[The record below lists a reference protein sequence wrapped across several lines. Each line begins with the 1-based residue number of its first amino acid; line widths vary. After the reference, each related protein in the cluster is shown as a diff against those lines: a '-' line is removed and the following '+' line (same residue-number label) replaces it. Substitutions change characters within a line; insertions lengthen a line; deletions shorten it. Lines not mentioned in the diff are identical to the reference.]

1 MLDLHPGLMIWTI
14 ISFVILLFIL
24 KKFAWTP
31 ILAALEEREKNIKEG
46 IEAAKKAREDTDR
59 SVEEYR
65 KKMAEAHA
73 EAQSVIAKARQDA
86 ELIGTQLKTKYKTE
100 AESLLD
106 KARKQIDLER
116 QAAINEI
123 RNEVANLA
131 ISAAEKV
138 IGKVLDSE
146 DHRRLVIEGLEENR
160 N

>member
-14 ISFVILLFIL
+14 ISFLILLFIL
-24 KKFAWTP
+24 KKLAWTP
-31 ILAALEEREKNIKEG
+31 ILAALDEREKYIKDG
-46 IEAAKKAREDTDR
+46 IEAARKALEDAEK

-65 KKMAEAHA
+65 RMIA
-73 EAQSVIAKARQDA
+73 EAQAEAQAVIAKSRQDA
-86 ELIGTQLKTKYKTE
+86 EIIGNQLKAKFKAE

-106 KARKQIDLER
+106 KARKQIDLES

-138 IGKVLDSE
+138 IGKALDSE
-146 DHRRLVIEGLEENR
+146 DHRRLIIEGLEENR

>member
-14 ISFVILLFIL
+14 ISFIILLFIL

-31 ILAALEEREKNIKEG
+31 ILAALDEREKYIKDG
-46 IEAAKKAREDTDR
+46 IEAAKKAREDADR

-65 KKMAEAHA
+65 EKMAEAHA
-73 EAQSVIAKARQDA
+73 EAQSVISKARQDA
-86 ELIGTQLKTKYKTE
+86 EVIGNQLKARYKTE

-106 KARKQIDLER
+106 KARKQIDLES

-123 RNEVANLA
+123 RNEAANLA

-138 IGKVLDSE
+138 IGKALDSE